1 MRESTHL
8 KRARRKRQSG
18 VAAIEF
24 AIVFPVF
31 FLVLYALIGYA
42 FVFLIQSGLQN
53 LAGETVRQVATIS
66 TTPVEDDNDERE
78 ALLEERVTSLLEDSW
93 LARFD
98 TSLLPS
104 ERCPG
109 APTPTAERIVV
120 CLGAAYPLPTLNL
133 LGLRIPGTPEVL
145 TTHASVFLD

>member
-42 FVFLIQSGLQN
+42 FVFLIQSGLPGGGVS
-53 LAGETVRQVATIS
+53 LADTESAGLADSRHARGPHHPCQ
-66 TTPVEDDNDERE
+66 
-78 ALLEERVTSLLEDSW
+78 RV
-93 LARFD
+93 
-98 TSLLPS
+98 P
-104 ERCPG
+104 
-109 APTPTAERIVV
+109 
-120 CLGAAYPLPTLNL
+120 
-133 LGLRIPGTPEVL
+133 
-145 TTHASVFLD
+145 